1 MDLTYTYNHRHA
13 TPRLWLSD
21 KQCIHV
27 YNKTFAL
34 TDKQLTTAHGTTNT
48 INRQQSTNTHS
59 ITKNWTDKQPTIGK
73 KNNSSFKKENV
84 SFLSQKSPANRPQ
97 VVIKIFNKKRKENV
111 ISRIYEGV
119 IRVEFSVYW
128 NRRYMRSP
136 GRKIDKN
143 VN

>member
-34 TDKQLTTAHGTTNT
+34 TDKRLTTAHGTTNT

-59 ITKNWTDKQPTIGK
+59 ITKKSTDKQPTIGK
-73 KNNSSFKKENV
+73 KTTRLLKEENV

-97 VVIKIFNKKRKENV
+97 VVIKIFNKKE
-111 ISRIYEGV
+111 
-119 IRVEFSVYW
+119 
-128 NRRYMRSP
+128 
-136 GRKIDKN
+136 KN
-143 VN
+143 MK